1 MLLSMTGFGRGE
13 ASTPDGGKFTVSVSS
28 VNRKQLE
35 IRFSLPSD
43 LAALEI
49 PGRKLISQAISRG
62 SVQVRCT
69 LCAASDPGSTVEL
82 NSALLDKLI
91 RESRAARVRA
101 NLVPD
106 VAVESLMT
114 VPGVLNT
121 QKEAADGAELQLS
134 FESALRAAL
143 EDFNRMRGIEGEA
156 LAADL
161 LERIGKLEKWHAELA
176 EMTAGYPELAKE
188 RIMSRLAASQLPVN
202 GDDPAL
208 LREVL
213 FYVDKGDVTEELTR
227 LSSHFAQF
235 RNFLKS
241 ENPSGRNMD
250 FLAQEMFREIT
261 TLGNKAAVGGASPVV
276 VAFKAEMEKIREQ
289 IQNIE

>member
-13 ASTPDGGKFTVSVSS
+13 ALTPDGSTFSVAVSS

-35 IRFSLPSD
+35 IRFSLPSE
-43 LAALEI
+43 LAAFEVS
-49 PGRKLISQAISRG
+49 GRKLISQAISRG

-69 LCAASDPGSTVEL
+69 VCAAANSSGASDL
-82 NSALLDKLI
+82 NTALLDKLI
-91 RESRAARVRA
+91 RECRAARTRA
-101 NLVPD
+101 NLPPD
-106 VAVESLMT
+106 VAVETLMT
-114 VPGVLNT
+114 APGVLNT
-121 QKEAADGAELQLS
+121 RKEMADNAELQQS
-134 FESALRAAL
+134 FENALRMAL
-143 EDFNRMRGIEGEA
+143 ENFNRMRRTEGEA

-161 LERIGKLEKWHAELA
+161 LERLGKLEKWHAELA
-176 EMTAGYPELAKE
+176 EMTAAYPELAKE
-188 RIMSRLAASQLPVN
+188 RIMNRLASSQLPVN
-202 GDDPAL
+202 PDDPAL

-235 RNFLKS
+235 REFLNSK
-241 ENPSGRNMD
+241 NPSGRNMD

-261 TLGNKAAVGGASPVV
+261 TLGNKAAVGGASPLV